1 MDGTSI
7 LTYDFLVPSSP
18 HACCCCSK
26 AGSRHEGLLPQQ
38 EPNLGYEA
46 LIRWAGTGVYVCM
59 CDEEVGRDSTNT
71 TAIHHF

>member
-1 MDGTSI
+1 M
-7 LTYDFLVPSSP
+7 LAAAAPRQVPNT
-18 HACCCCSK
+18 
-26 AGSRHEGLLPQQ
+26 EGLLPQE

-59 CDEEVGRDSTNT
+59 CDEEGGRDSTNT